1 MRILYI
7 NNSGGGYADYIQLS
21 EGKTVEQF
29 FTEQMPGRKAE
40 DFLIRV
46 NRQPV
51 ARDYVL
57 QENDRITITPTKID
71 GATNCVNFSN
81 DRAFKIHCWIRY

>member
-7 NNSGGGYADYIQLS
+7 NNEGGGFADHIHIAES
-21 EGKTVEQF
+21 STVEQF
-29 FTEQMPGRKAE
+29 FNERMPGRKAD

-51 ARDYVL
+51 ACDYVL
-57 QENDRITITPTKID
+57 QENDRITITPVKIE
-71 GATNCVNFSN
+71 GA
-81 DRAFKIHCWIRY
+81 A

>member
-7 NNSGGGYADYIQLS
+7 NNSGGGYADYIQVS

-29 FTEQMPGRKAE
+29 FNEQMPERKAE

-51 ARDYVL
+51 ARDCVL

-71 GATNCVNFSN
+71 GAV
-81 DRAFKIHCWIRY
+81 A

>member
-7 NNSGGGYADYIQLS
+7 NNSGGGYADYIEVS

-29 FTEQMPGRKAE
+29 FKEQMPGRKAE

-57 QENDRITITPTKID
+57 QDNDRVTITPTKIE
-71 GATNCVNFSN
+71 GAT
-81 DRAFKIHCWIRY
+81 A

>member
-1 MRILYI
+1 MRILFI
-7 NNSGGGYADYIQLS
+7 NNEGGGFADYVDVS

-29 FTEQMPGRKAE
+29 FDEKMPSRKAH

-51 ARDYVL
+51 TRDYVL
-57 QENDRITITPTKID
+57 KEGDRITITPTKID
-71 GATNCVNFSN
+71 GA
-81 DRAFKIHCWIRY
+81 AA

>member
-7 NNSGGGYADYIQLS
+7 NNSGGGYADYIDIS

-29 FTEQMPGRKAE
+29 FKEQMPGRKAE

-57 QENDRITITPTKID
+57 QDNDRITITPTKIE
-71 GATNCVNFSN
+71 GA
-81 DRAFKIHCWIRY
+81 AA

>member
-1 MRILYI
+1 MRILFI
-7 NNSGGGYADYIQLS
+7 NNEGGGFADYVHTS
-21 EGKTVEQF
+21 EGITVEQF
-29 FTEQMPGRKAE
+29 FNERMPGRKAD

-57 QENDRITITPTKID
+57 QENDRITITPVKIE
-71 GATNCVNFSN
+71 GA
-81 DRAFKIHCWIRY
+81 A

>member
-7 NNSGGGYADYIQLS
+7 NNSGGGYADYIEVS
-21 EGKTVEQF
+21 EGKAVEQF
-29 FTEQMPGRKAE
+29 FKEQMPGKKAE

-57 QENDRITITPTKID
+57 QDNDRVTITPTKIE
-71 GATNCVNFSN
+71 GAAT
-81 DRAFKIHCWIRY
+81 

>member
-7 NNSGGGYADYIQLS
+7 NNSGGGYADYIEVP

-29 FTEQMPGRKAE
+29 FKEQMPGRKAE

-57 QENDRITITPTKID
+57 QDNDRITITPTKID
-71 GATNCVNFSN
+71 GAVV
-81 DRAFKIHCWIRY
+81 

>member
-1 MRILYI
+1 MKGKTMQILYI
-7 NNSGGGYADYIQLS
+7 NNDGSGYADYINIA
-21 EGKTVEQF
+21 ENTNIDQF
-29 FTEQMPGRKAE
+29 FALKMQGQYEE

-57 QENDRITITPTKID
+57 RDGDRISITPRKID
-71 GATNCVNFSN
+71 GALC
-81 DRAFKIHCWIRY
+81 

>member
-1 MRILYI
+1 MRILFI
-7 NNSGGGYADYIQLS
+7 NNEGGGFADYVHTS
-21 EGKTVEQF
+21 EGVTVEQF
-29 FTEQMPGRKAE
+29 FNERMPGRKAD

-57 QENDRITITPTKID
+57 QENDRITITPVKIE
-71 GATNCVNFSN
+71 GA
-81 DRAFKIHCWIRY
+81 A